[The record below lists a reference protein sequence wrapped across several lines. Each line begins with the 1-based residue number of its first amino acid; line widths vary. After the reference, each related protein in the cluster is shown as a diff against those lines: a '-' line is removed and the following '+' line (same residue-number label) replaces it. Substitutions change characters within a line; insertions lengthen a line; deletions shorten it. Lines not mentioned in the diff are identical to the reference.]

1 MGPNVLVMSR
11 PPRMLTTREAARGI
25 GIAGSTLAKYVREG
39 KIKPTIRLPSGHLRW
54 DLDDLKA
61 QVRGMDP
68 PERDD

>member
-1 MGPNVLVMSR
+1 MLVVPR
-11 PPRMLTTREAARGI
+11 PPRMLTTREAAHGI

-61 QVRGMDP
+61 QLRDLDP
-68 PERDD
+68 PGRGD